1 MSRVLGVD
9 ASPTGAFL
17 ALVVEGEVQTTPE
30 KLEWPAGEATE
41 RLVPLL
47 RSVQDMIAEHR
58 IDAVCVL
65 LPQRTRQPTHGY
77 FGVADRVIL
86 ETIIRL
92 GSALAGRPAV
102 LMERATVRARL
113 GFPLAGTLEDYVE
126 RVLPQPAGRYWKAG
140 RALAAL
146 AALGLEAN
154 DAHTG

>member
-9 ASPTGAFL
+9 ASPTGALL
-17 ALVVEGEVQTTPE
+17 ALVVDGQVQTKPE

-47 RSVQDMIAEHR
+47 RSVQDVIAEHR
-58 IDAVCVL
+58 IDAVSVL
-65 LPQRTRQPTHGY
+65 LPQRSRRPTHGY

-86 ETIIRL
+86 ETVIRL
-92 GSALAGRPAV
+92 GSALAGKPV
-102 LMERATVRARL
+102 VMMERATVRARL
-113 GFPLAGTLEDYVE
+113 GFPPAGTLEDYVE

-146 AALGLEAN
+146 AALGLEDR
-154 DAHTG
+154 DADSG